1 METLLKNSTME
12 MLREYYYDER
22 GEYPPNDFT
31 REEIIQ
37 TILDSGKKTTVWH
50 CGIHLKYFKKSL
62 KTKVF
67 KL

>member
-1 METLLKNSTME
+1 METLLRNSTME

-37 TILDSGKKTTVWH
+37 TILDSGKKTTV
-50 CGIHLKYFKKSL
+50 
-62 KTKVF
+62 
-67 KL
+67 